1 MELFISDVSSLCFTD
16 DIDINTTEDR
26 DMTERIRASVM
37 AQINDTK
44 PRKNL
49 KPIRVFLIAAAVAA
63 LLTTAA
69 FAISRF
75 VMNKTETDET
85 VTGRWTKLDEEGNI
99 ILDQEMDFPDAGM
112 VFTFTGPEERHNE
125 PEFRALWLP
134 EGDIEGNTD
143 ADGWT
148 WYLCDNGD
156 GKGSLPFLIQ
166 ASNVNTGNSKFV
178 LNGKVSIISE
188 EEKDGWEITKIVCD
202 YTDTSFKWDGNE
214 ANYVLMFN
222 PEMGYLVRVGGTSDM
237 ETIEKI
243 AENLEIRES
252 DRPPFD
258 SGMAETIG
266 MLDIGRG

>member
-1 MELFISDVSSLCFTD
+1 MELLISDISSLCFSD
-16 DIDINTTEDR
+16 DIDITVSEDL

-37 AQINDTK
+37 AQIKDTK
-44 PRKNL
+44 PQKHR

-85 VTGRWTKLDEEGNI
+85 VTGRWTKLDDEGNI
-99 ILDQEMDFPDAGM
+99 ILDQEIDFPDAGM

-143 ADGWT
+143 DDGWT
-148 WYLCDNGD
+148 WYLCDKGD

-178 LNGKVSIISE
+178 LNGNVSIISE

-222 PEMGYLVRVGGTSDM
+222 PEMGYLVRVGGTSDL

-252 DRPPFD
+252 DSPPFD
-258 SGMAETIG
+258 SGMTETIG